1 MCYDSIQ
8 PRSSVRD
15 LSRYDIV
22 TPRIERHV
30 MIKYIVRIFTLAV
43 IACVSML
50 AIAPTSQAHAY
61 KCYPY
66 KMATAPW
73 DKPGTSTWWWFC
85 K

>member
-1 MCYDSIQ
+1 
-8 PRSSVRD
+8 
-15 LSRYDIV
+15 
-22 TPRIERHV
+22 